1 MENLKDFAK
10 NYLNF
15 LKSNLSVKKIETAHE
30 IVLPFEDHIG
40 DSIVCYV
47 DDKKENGM
55 FLVSD
60 DGYII
65 NNLIDTGINID
76 KKSSRRKTIEQ
87 ICMLSGV
94 SLSDDNEMTVL
105 SSEKD
110 LPSKVH
116 QLAMT
121 MLQIDD
127 MYLTN
132 TVRTTSYFLEDVT
145 NFFIKNDIY
154 FSDNVSFVGRSGLT
168 QKFDLCFQRNKNHNE
183 RLCKA
188 INNPTRDSLTTTV
201 FAWLDIEKTR
211 NDAKCIVI
219 LNDAHT
225 IKSDIVQGFKQYGI
239 MTVPFSDLEKEKG
252 LFS

>member
-15 LKSNLSVKKIETAHE
+15 LKSNLSVKKETAHE

-40 DSIVCYV
+40 DSIICYV

-65 NNLIDTGINID
+65 NNLIDAGMNIS

-94 SLSDDNEMTVL
+94 SLSDDNEMTIL
-105 SSEKD
+105 SSEED

-116 QLAMT
+116 RLAMT
-121 MLQIDD
+121 MLQIDS
-127 MYLTN
+127 MYLMN
-132 TVRTTSYFLEDVT
+132 
-145 NFFIKNDIY
+145 
-154 FSDNVSFVGRSGLT
+154 
-168 QKFDLCFQRNKNHNE
+168 
-183 RLCKA
+183 
-188 INNPTRDSLTTTV
+188 
-201 FAWLDIEKTR
+201 
-211 NDAKCIVI
+211 
-219 LNDAHT
+219 
-225 IKSDIVQGFKQYGI
+225 IVQ
-239 MTVPFSDLEKEKG
+239 
-252 LFS
+252 

>member
-15 LKSNLSVKKIETAHE
+15 LKFNLSVKKETAHE

-65 NNLIDTGINID
+65 NNLIDAGMNIS

-94 SLSDDNEMTVL
+94 SLSDDNEMTIL
-105 SSEKD
+105 SSEED
-110 LPSKVH
+110 LPFKVH

-121 MLQIDD
+121 MLQIDS
-127 MYLTN
+127 MYLMN
-132 TVRTTSYFLEDVT
+132 
-145 NFFIKNDIY
+145 
-154 FSDNVSFVGRSGLT
+154 
-168 QKFDLCFQRNKNHNE
+168 
-183 RLCKA
+183 
-188 INNPTRDSLTTTV
+188 
-201 FAWLDIEKTR
+201 
-211 NDAKCIVI
+211 
-219 LNDAHT
+219 
-225 IKSDIVQGFKQYGI
+225 IVQ
-239 MTVPFSDLEKEKG
+239 
-252 LFS
+252 

>member
-15 LKSNLSVKKIETAHE
+15 LKSNLSVKKETAHE

-65 NNLIDTGINID
+65 NNIIDAGMNIS

-94 SLSDDNEMTVL
+94 SLSDDNEMTIL
-105 SSEKD
+105 SSEED

-116 QLAMT
+116 RLAMT
-121 MLQIDD
+121 MLQIDS
-127 MYLTN
+127 MYLMN
-132 TVRTTSYFLEDVT
+132 
-145 NFFIKNDIY
+145 
-154 FSDNVSFVGRSGLT
+154 
-168 QKFDLCFQRNKNHNE
+168 
-183 RLCKA
+183 
-188 INNPTRDSLTTTV
+188 
-201 FAWLDIEKTR
+201 
-211 NDAKCIVI
+211 
-219 LNDAHT
+219 
-225 IKSDIVQGFKQYGI
+225 IVQ
-239 MTVPFSDLEKEKG
+239 
-252 LFS
+252 

>member
-1 MENLKDFAK
+1 MENINDFAK

-47 DDKKENGM
+47 YDKKENGM

-65 NNLIDTGINID
+65 NNLIDTGMNIC

-105 SSEKD
+105 SSEED
-110 LPSKVH
+110 LLYKVH
-116 QLAMT
+116 QLVMT
-121 MLQIDD
+121 MLQIDA

-132 TVRTTSYFLEDVT
+132 TNQMT
-145 NFFIKNDIY
+145 N
-154 FSDNVSFVGRSGLT
+154 
-168 QKFDLCFQRNKNHNE
+168 H
-183 RLCKA
+183 
-188 INNPTRDSLTTTV
+188 
-201 FAWLDIEKTR
+201 
-211 NDAKCIVI
+211 
-219 LNDAHT
+219 
-225 IKSDIVQGFKQYGI
+225 
-239 MTVPFSDLEKEKG
+239 
-252 LFS
+252 

>member
-1 MENLKDFAK
+1 MSGVMENINDFAK

-47 DDKKENGM
+47 YDKKENGM

-65 NNLIDTGINID
+65 NNLIDTGMNIG

-87 ICMLSGV
+87 ICMLSGA
-94 SLSDDNEMTVL
+94 SLSDDNEMTIL
-105 SSEKD
+105 SSEVD

-121 MLQIDD
+121 MLQIDA
-127 MYLTN
+127 MYLM
-132 TVRTTSYFLEDVT
+132 
-145 NFFIKNDIY
+145 
-154 FSDNVSFVGRSGLT
+154 
-168 QKFDLCFQRNKNHNE
+168 NK
-183 RLCKA
+183 L
-188 INNPTRDSLTTTV
+188 L
-201 FAWLDIEKTR
+201 
-211 NDAKCIVI
+211 
-219 LNDAHT
+219 
-225 IKSDIVQGFKQYGI
+225 
-239 MTVPFSDLEKEKG
+239 
-252 LFS
+252 

>member
-15 LKSNLSVKKIETAHE
+15 LKSNLSVKKETAHE

-65 NNLIDTGINID
+65 NNLIDEGMNIS

-94 SLSDDNEMTVL
+94 SLSDDNEMTIL
-105 SSEKD
+105 SSEED

-116 QLAMT
+116 RLAMT
-121 MLQIDD
+121 MLQIDS
-127 MYLTN
+127 MYLMN
-132 TVRTTSYFLEDVT
+132 
-145 NFFIKNDIY
+145 
-154 FSDNVSFVGRSGLT
+154 
-168 QKFDLCFQRNKNHNE
+168 
-183 RLCKA
+183 
-188 INNPTRDSLTTTV
+188 
-201 FAWLDIEKTR
+201 
-211 NDAKCIVI
+211 
-219 LNDAHT
+219 
-225 IKSDIVQGFKQYGI
+225 IVQ
-239 MTVPFSDLEKEKG
+239 
-252 LFS
+252 

>member
-1 MENLKDFAK
+1 MENFKDFDK

-47 DDKKENGM
+47 YDKKENGM

-65 NNLIDTGINID
+65 NNLIDTGMNIG

-94 SLSDDNEMTVL
+94 SLSDDNEMTIL
-105 SSEKD
+105 SSEED

-116 QLAMT
+116 QLAMK
-121 MLQIDD
+121 MLQIDT

-132 TVRTTSYFLEDVT
+132 TNQMT
-145 NFFIKNDIY
+145 N
-154 FSDNVSFVGRSGLT
+154 
-168 QKFDLCFQRNKNHNE
+168 H
-183 RLCKA
+183 
-188 INNPTRDSLTTTV
+188 
-201 FAWLDIEKTR
+201 
-211 NDAKCIVI
+211 
-219 LNDAHT
+219 
-225 IKSDIVQGFKQYGI
+225 
-239 MTVPFSDLEKEKG
+239 
-252 LFS
+252 

>member
-1 MENLKDFAK
+1 M
-10 NYLNF
+10 
-15 LKSNLSVKKIETAHE
+15 
-30 IVLPFEDHIG
+30 
-40 DSIVCYV
+40 

-55 FLVSD
+55 FFVSD

-121 MLQIDD
+121 LLQIDSI
-127 MYLTN
+127 YLMN
-132 TVRTTSYFLEDVT
+132 
-145 NFFIKNDIY
+145 
-154 FSDNVSFVGRSGLT
+154 
-168 QKFDLCFQRNKNHNE
+168 
-183 RLCKA
+183 
-188 INNPTRDSLTTTV
+188 
-201 FAWLDIEKTR
+201 
-211 NDAKCIVI
+211 
-219 LNDAHT
+219 
-225 IKSDIVQGFKQYGI
+225 IVQE
-239 MTVPFSDLEKEKG
+239 L
-252 LFS
+252 

>member
-15 LKSNLSVKKIETAHE
+15 LKSNLSVKKETAHE

-65 NNLIDTGINID
+65 NNLIDAGMNIS

-94 SLSDDNEMTVL
+94 SLSDDNEMTIL
-105 SSEKD
+105 SSEED

-116 QLAMT
+116 RLAMT
-121 MLQIDD
+121 MLQIDSL
-127 MYLTN
+127 YLMN
-132 TVRTTSYFLEDVT
+132 
-145 NFFIKNDIY
+145 
-154 FSDNVSFVGRSGLT
+154 
-168 QKFDLCFQRNKNHNE
+168 
-183 RLCKA
+183 
-188 INNPTRDSLTTTV
+188 
-201 FAWLDIEKTR
+201 
-211 NDAKCIVI
+211 
-219 LNDAHT
+219 
-225 IKSDIVQGFKQYGI
+225 IVQ
-239 MTVPFSDLEKEKG
+239 
-252 LFS
+252 

>member
-1 MENLKDFAK
+1 M
-10 NYLNF
+10 
-15 LKSNLSVKKIETAHE
+15 
-30 IVLPFEDHIG
+30 
-40 DSIVCYV
+40 

-55 FLVSD
+55 FFVSD

-121 MLQIDD
+121 MLQIDSI
-127 MYLTN
+127 YLMN
-132 TVRTTSYFLEDVT
+132 
-145 NFFIKNDIY
+145 
-154 FSDNVSFVGRSGLT
+154 
-168 QKFDLCFQRNKNHNE
+168 
-183 RLCKA
+183 
-188 INNPTRDSLTTTV
+188 
-201 FAWLDIEKTR
+201 
-211 NDAKCIVI
+211 
-219 LNDAHT
+219 
-225 IKSDIVQGFKQYGI
+225 IVQE
-239 MTVPFSDLEKEKG
+239 L
-252 LFS
+252 

>member
-15 LKSNLSVKKIETAHE
+15 LKSNLSVKKETAHE

-65 NNLIDTGINID
+65 NNLIDAGMNIS

-94 SLSDDNEMTVL
+94 SLSDDNEMTIL
-105 SSEKD
+105 SSEED

-116 QLAMT
+116 RLAMT
-121 MLQIDD
+121 MLQIDS
-127 MYLTN
+127 MYLMN
-132 TVRTTSYFLEDVT
+132 
-145 NFFIKNDIY
+145 
-154 FSDNVSFVGRSGLT
+154 
-168 QKFDLCFQRNKNHNE
+168 
-183 RLCKA
+183 
-188 INNPTRDSLTTTV
+188 
-201 FAWLDIEKTR
+201 
-211 NDAKCIVI
+211 
-219 LNDAHT
+219 
-225 IKSDIVQGFKQYGI
+225 IVQWLWKRLQ
-239 MTVPFSDLEKEKG
+239 K
-252 LFS
+252 

>member
-1 MENLKDFAK
+1 MENLKDFEK

-15 LKSNLSVKKIETAHE
+15 LKSNLSVKKIKTAHE

-47 DDKKENGM
+47 YDKKENGM

-65 NNLIDTGINID
+65 NNLIDTGMNIG

-105 SSEKD
+105 SSEDD

-121 MLQIDD
+121 MLQIDA
-127 MYLTN
+127 MYLM
-132 TVRTTSYFLEDVT
+132 
-145 NFFIKNDIY
+145 
-154 FSDNVSFVGRSGLT
+154 
-168 QKFDLCFQRNKNHNE
+168 NK
-183 RLCKA
+183 L
-188 INNPTRDSLTTTV
+188 L
-201 FAWLDIEKTR
+201 
-211 NDAKCIVI
+211 
-219 LNDAHT
+219 
-225 IKSDIVQGFKQYGI
+225 
-239 MTVPFSDLEKEKG
+239 
-252 LFS
+252 

>member
-15 LKSNLSVKKIETAHE
+15 LKSNLSVKKETAHE

-65 NNLIDTGINID
+65 NNLIDAGMNIS

-87 ICMLSGV
+87 ICVLSGV
-94 SLSDDNEMTVL
+94 SLSDDNEMTIL
-105 SSEKD
+105 SSEED
-110 LPSKVH
+110 LPFKVH

-121 MLQIDD
+121 MLQIDS
-127 MYLTN
+127 MYLMN
-132 TVRTTSYFLEDVT
+132 
-145 NFFIKNDIY
+145 
-154 FSDNVSFVGRSGLT
+154 
-168 QKFDLCFQRNKNHNE
+168 
-183 RLCKA
+183 
-188 INNPTRDSLTTTV
+188 
-201 FAWLDIEKTR
+201 
-211 NDAKCIVI
+211 
-219 LNDAHT
+219 
-225 IKSDIVQGFKQYGI
+225 IVQ
-239 MTVPFSDLEKEKG
+239 
-252 LFS
+252 